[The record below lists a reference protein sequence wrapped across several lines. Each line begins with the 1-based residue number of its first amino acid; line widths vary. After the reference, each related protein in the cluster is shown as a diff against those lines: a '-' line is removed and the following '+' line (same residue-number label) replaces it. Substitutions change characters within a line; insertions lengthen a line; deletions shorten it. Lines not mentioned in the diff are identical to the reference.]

1 MPLFQG
7 RTKALGLSWGEVT
20 PCPPGITQ
28 QTPAALVCILSS
40 GLPVLLVPPP
50 LGAGE
55 SLTSL
60 GPRPR
65 SQPTRA
71 RCSASLFAAAMF
83 LVLPGSR
90 TLVLSLTGSPKPLS
104 PEISVRLR
112 QFLLFILPLPS
123 TPPVSSQ

>member
-1 MPLFQG
+1 MRSPPAPL
-7 RTKALGLSWGEVT
+7 
-20 PCPPGITQ
+20 GIARAADT
-28 QTPAALVCILSS
+28 ALVCILSS

-60 GPRPR
+60 GPRRR
-65 SQPTRA
+65 SQPTWA

-112 QFLLFILPLPS
+112 QFLLFVLPLPS
-123 TPPVSSQ
+123 TPLVSSQ